1 MIYYPKCLTI
11 AGSDSGGGAGIQ
23 ADLKTMSAIGVYG
36 MSVITAITAQN
47 TCGVKAI
54 QPIEPEIVTAQLEAV
69 LTDIGTDSIKIG
81 MLHSAGIVK
90 AIIEILDKYTPRY
103 VVLDPVMISTSG
115 HKLIEDDTIEII
127 RKELFARST
136 IITPNLDEAM
146 LLSGIQISEEK
157 DMYKAGKKLLA
168 KGCRAVLMKGGH
180 LKSKIMTD
188 ILLTLEGEKY
198 IFNAEN
204 ITTPNT
210 HGTGCT
216 LSSAIASYLA
226 LGSTL
231 PEAVKQAK
239 QFITSAIEA
248 GKGITTGKGHGPL
261 NHFFAPEPLHILK
274 SDDNS
279 RPNLQQYK

>member
-11 AGSDSGGGAGIQ
+11 AGSDSSGGAGIQ

-69 LTDIGTDSIKIG
+69 LNDIGTDSIKIG
-81 MLHSAGIVK
+81 MLHSARIVK
-90 AIIEILDKYTPRY
+90 AVIEILDKYTPRY
-103 VVLDPVMISTSG
+103 VVLDPVMVSTSG
-115 HKLIEDDTIEII
+115 HKLIEDDTIDII
-127 RKELFARST
+127 RKELFFRST

-146 LLSGIQISEEK
+146 LLSGMQISEEK

-168 KGCRAVLMKGGH
+168 EGCRAVLMKGGH

-188 ILLTLEGEKY
+188 LLLSSEGEEFV
-198 IFNAEN
+198 FNAEN
-204 ITTPNT
+204 IITPNT

-226 LGSTL
+226 LGATL
-231 PEAVKQAK
+231 TESVKQAK
-239 QFITSAIEA
+239 QFITEAIGA
-248 GKGITTGKGHGPL
+248 GSDVTTGKGHGPL
-261 NHFFAPEPLHILK
+261 NHFFAPQPLHILK
-274 SDDNS
+274 EEDDS
-279 RPNLQQYK
+279 RSSSQQ